1 MEYLKDFG
9 FNDEDIR
16 YLEDNVTSLFRE
28 ELSKDK
34 ELVSKNISYLM
45 DLGVHN
51 YKDIF
56 MEYYDMFLMDPS
68 DFTNVFN
75 KYDKEDLIDKLEKN
89 MTIVEHL

>member
-16 YLEDNVTSLFRE
+16 YLEDNVPSLFRE
-28 ELSKDK
+28 ELSKDNK
-34 ELVSKNISYLM
+34 LVSKNVSYLM

-56 MEYYDMFLMDPS
+56 MVYYDMFLMDPR

-75 KYDKEDLIDKLEKN
+75 KYDKETN
-89 MTIVEHL
+89 